1 MTIAGQL
8 VVGALIVVAFFA
20 VNALVE
26 IVSALDLGA
35 VALCAIF
42 VALATV
48 ALVSC
53 CRIAASR

>member
-1 MTIAGQL
+1 MTVAGQL

-20 VNALVE
+20 VTALVE

-35 VALCAIF
+35 FALCAVF

-53 CRIAASR
+53 CKIAATR